1 MGKSVVKVVNPCV
14 CSTYY
19 GKANAYAKIEYE
31 GGKLSICGVVGP
43 KRNGDCIQ
51 RLNRHGYKE
60 DFMNRQRRKRLTEA
74 FGKVAEAM
82 EILEEVKSEEEESY
96 DNLPDNFR
104 DGDRGEEMQ
113 NYIEMLDEAYG
124 YLDDANSVIE
134 QI

>member
-1 MGKSVVKVVNPCV
+1 
-14 CSTYY
+14 
-19 GKANAYAKIEYE
+19 
-31 GGKLSICGVVGP
+31 
-43 KRNGDCIQ
+43 
-51 RLNRHGYKE
+51 
-60 DFMNRQRRKRLTEA
+60 MNRQRRKRLTEA
-74 FGKVAEAM
+74 FEKVAEAM

-113 NYIEMLDEAYG
+113 NYIVMLDGAYG